1 MYNKENVK
9 RIKIAIRI
17 FGLILIFVP
26 TVILTVFAVQI
37 NKVKEQNRQLLIQN
51 AILTQDTSDSENL
64 EYGSAGQPILDVY
77 SDMVVS
83 WRSEPVYAT
92 KEKTVY
98 LTFDDGPSKNTQ
110 QILDV
115 LDKYDIKATFFVC
128 GTQDE
133 DLMPLYKEIIEKGH
147 TLGMHSYSHDY
158 DEIYA
163 STESF
168 LSDMYK
174 LYTLI
179 KTQTGYSPVLMRYP
193 GGSTNDWLVGNVY
206 RSEIMNEM
214 TSRGFIYHDWNVSSG
229 DASYYGLDS
238 DEIYE
243 NVIKGVGNKT
253 RAVVLCHDKASG
265 DETIEALPQI
275 IEKLKADG
283 YKFEKL
289 TSSTKPFRFE

>member
-9 RIKIAIRI
+9 RIKIAIRV

-64 EYGSAGQPILDVY
+64 EYGSAGKPILDVY

-98 LTFDDGPSKNTQ
+98 LTFDDGPSKNTR
-110 QILDV
+110 QILDL

-133 DLMPLYKEIIEKGH
+133 ELMPLYKEIIEKGH

-168 LSDMYK
+168 L
-174 LYTLI
+174 
-179 KTQTGYSPVLMRYP
+179 
-193 GGSTNDWLVGNVY
+193 
-206 RSEIMNEM
+206 
-214 TSRGFIYHDWNVSSG
+214 
-229 DASYYGLDS
+229 
-238 DEIYE
+238 
-243 NVIKGVGNKT
+243 
-253 RAVVLCHDKASG
+253 
-265 DETIEALPQI
+265 
-275 IEKLKADG
+275 
-283 YKFEKL
+283 
-289 TSSTKPFRFE
+289 